1 MRKTN
6 LLLSVL
12 GIMVLARRA
21 LGAVLLIAFSVAVQQ
36 AAAEDDESWEKI
48 RDTSPD
54 KKFGMRIKCDGA
66 PADPEHIDSNL
77 ITAIELV
84 SLPSK
89 KVVAKL
95 LPSDDV
101 GTTFEDVTLI
111 WSSDSKW
118 CAFYY
123 RSPRTAYT
131 NVFRRVGDKFVAANK
146 SEKLMIHLQGFVKS
160 EYVQPVRWFQPGVL
174 VLKQLTI
181 FHENDA
187 EASYE
192 FTARFESKTGKFQVT
207 SKRDVTTDEDAK
219 E

>member
-1 MRKTN
+1 MKRIN

-12 GIMVLARRA
+12 GIMALARRA
-21 LGAVLLIAFSVAVQQ
+21 LGAVLLIAFSVAIRQAPVQ
-36 AAAEDDESWEKI
+36 DDESWEKI

-54 KKFGMRIKCDGA
+54 KKFGMRIKCESE
-66 PADPEHIDSNL
+66 PADPEHIDSTL
-77 ITAIELV
+77 IKAIELV

-118 CAFYY
+118 CAFYF
-123 RSPRTAYT
+123 RSPRIAYT
-131 NVFRRVGDKFVAANK
+131 TVFRRVGNKFVAANK
-146 SEKLMIHLQGFVKS
+146 REKPMIHLQGFVKS
-160 EYVQPVRWFQPGVL
+160 EYVQPGRWLQPGVL

-192 FTARFESKTGKFQVT
+192 FTARFDPKTGKFQVT
-207 SKRDVTTDEDAK
+207 SKREVTADEETK